1 MSGQCLVER
10 TPEKLVLLSVMAERI
25 RMERCCG
32 EGEIAWWLG
41 GEGSRE

>member
-1 MSGQCLVER
+1 MSGQCLVEC

-32 EGEIAWWLG
+32 EGENG
-41 GEGSRE
+41 GEKGMRG